1 MGVGRV
7 YPMGDS
13 RTCWFAAGSD
23 PAEVMQIVAQVR
35 GTIAGMQPLWRPGGA
50 GPRVQEMRP
59 PIIHRREGKGC
70 GYEGV
75 CCLTW
80 CWEV

>member
-7 YPMGDS
+7 YPTGDS

-35 GTIAGMQPLWRPGGA
+35 GTIAGMQPLWRPGGGRTPSA
-50 GPRVQEMRP
+50 GDVATYHSQVGRQRMWV
-59 PIIHRREGKGC
+59 
-70 GYEGV
+70 
-75 CCLTW
+75 
-80 CWEV
+80 

>member
-7 YPMGDS
+7 YPTGDS

-35 GTIAGMQPLWRPGGA
+35 GTIAGMQPLWRPGGQD
-50 GPRVQEMRP
+50 PEC
-59 PIIHRREGKGC
+59 RRRGHLSFTGGKAKDVGMK
-70 GYEGV
+70 V
-75 CCLTW
+75 SA
-80 CWEV
+80 V